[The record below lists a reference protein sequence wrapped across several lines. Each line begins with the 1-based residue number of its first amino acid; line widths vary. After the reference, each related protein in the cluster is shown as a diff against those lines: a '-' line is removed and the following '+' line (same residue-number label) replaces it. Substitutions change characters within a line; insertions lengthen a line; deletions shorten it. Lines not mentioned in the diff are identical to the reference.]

1 MGYTITLI
9 PGDGVGPEIIEVVKR
24 CVSALGVDIEWDT
37 QQAGAGV
44 IEKEEKPL
52 PDRVIDSIKRNRVAL
67 KGPVETPVGKG
78 FRSVNV
84 ELRRALDLFA
94 CVRPCKYYEGIRSR
108 ILNPESIDLIVVREN
123 TEDLYAGIEFM
134 ESCGEDN
141 PFLSFL
147 KEQKGVELGCDT
159 GISIKPISVRGSER
173 IVSFAFEYAR
183 SNGRKKVTAIDKA
196 NIMKYTDGL
205 FMNVAADVSGKYPD
219 IAYEHKLVDNM
230 CMQLVQFPE
239 QYDVLV
245 LPNLYG
251 DIISDLAAG
260 LIGGLGVAPG
270 VNMGEECAVF
280 EPTHGSAPDIAGRD
294 MANPAGILLS
304 TVMML
309 GHIGELRAAGRLENA
324 IAAVMPQRWEPARWE
339 ALSSS
344 ASRPAPLDSPHF
356 TPEAHAGNPA
366 HAVS

>member
-1 MGYTITLI
+1 MSHTITLI
-9 PGDGVGPEIIEVVKR
+9 PGDGVGPEITVVVRR
-24 CVSALGVDIEWDT
+24 CVSALGVDVDWDV

-44 IEKEEKPL
+44 IEKEKKPL
-52 PDRVIDSIKRNRVAL
+52 PDRVIDSITKNKVAL
-67 KGPVETPVGKG
+67 KGPVETPAGKG

-84 ELRRALDLFA
+84 ELRRTLDLYA

-108 ILNPESIDLIVVREN
+108 ILNPQAINLVVVREN

-134 ESCGEDN
+134 ESCGEEN
-141 PFLSFL
+141 PLLVFL

-159 GISIKPISVRGSER
+159 GISIKPISIKGSER
-173 IVSFAFEYAR
+173 IVTFAFDYAIK
-183 SNGRKKVTAIDKA
+183 NDRKKVTAIDKA

-205 FMNVAADVSGKYPD
+205 FMNVAADVSERYPD
-219 IAYEHKLVDNM
+219 VAYEHKLVDNM

-251 DIISDLAAG
+251 DIISDLTAG

-270 VNMGEECAVF
+270 VNIGGECAVF
-280 EPTHGSAPDIAGRD
+280 EATHGSAPDIAGRD
-294 MANPAGILLS
+294 KANPTGILLS

-309 GHIGELRAAGRLENA
+309 HHIGEPEAARRLESAIADVLKEGDRVTADLKAAG
-324 IAAVMPQRWEPARWE
+324 
-339 ALSSS
+339 S
-344 ASRPAPLDSPHF
+344 ASAPAGTREMGSAIIERI
-356 TPEAHAGNPA
+356 EAGTA
-366 HAVS
+366 